1 MVRGIR
7 THDSMKGSSSF
18 SEDEEDDLL
27 RVEDGE
33 EARED
38 VREEEGE
45 ASCKTDRYYILYQ
58 KIRIRLTETEK
69 VTNR

>member
-33 EARED
+33 EAREE
-38 VREEEGE
+38 VREEDGD
-45 ASCKTDRYYILYQ
+45 ASCGMD
-58 KIRIRLTETEK
+58 
-69 VTNR
+69 